1 MKTIISTLVL
11 AILSVV
17 LAGTPAQAGPTI
29 SLLSDNTWENGNPTP
44 PSGTPDDL
52 FINWAT
58 GLGYNV
64 VLHKV
69 SAAITQQQMTDWVTQ
84 DNSSLIIFGP
94 RNGSANFNDAGFKS
108 YVNNTLTVPILSL
121 FPHGIRNDRLAWLNA
136 GAGADGAAIT
146 TEAFANVNHPWVQ
159 GLSTAFFS
167 YPTGSGDTR
176 HICTT
181 SAGNGTLIAT
191 FPADPNLADSV
202 SIVDWAAGTVPYAG
216 SPAGTL
222 SSRRVWFGGTN
233 WARWTG
239 SYQCTFDNYTADGKE
254 SLRRIMNDL
263 APVPEPATL
272 ALLGLGVGG
281 LLLRR
286 RRR

>member
-1 MKTIISTLVL
+1 MKTTISTLVL
-11 AILSVV
+11 AILAVV
-17 LAGTPAQAGPTI
+17 IAGTPAQAGPTI
-29 SLLSDNTWENGNPTP
+29 SLLSQSTWEGTNPTP
-44 PSGTPDDL
+44 PSGTADDL
-52 FINWAT
+52 FVTWAT
-58 GLGYNV
+58 GVGYNV
-64 VLHKV
+64 AVHAV
-69 SAAITQQQMTDWVTQ
+69 GVPITQQQMTDWVTQ
-84 DNSSLIIFGP
+84 DNPSLIILGP
-94 RNGSANFNDAGFKS
+94 RNSSGNYNDAGFKT
-108 YVNNTLTVPILSL
+108 YFNNTLTVPVLSL

-146 TEAFANVNHPWVQ
+146 TEAFANVDHLWVQ
-159 GLSTAFFS
+159 GLSTTFFS
-167 YPTGSGDTR
+167 YPTGSGDVR
-176 HICTT
+176 HISTT

-191 FPADPNLADSV
+191 FPADPNLAGSV
-202 SIVDWAAGTVPYAG
+202 SIVDWAAGTVPYAS
-216 SPAGTL
+216 SPAGIL

-233 WARWTG
+233 WGKYTG

-286 RRR
+286 RRG